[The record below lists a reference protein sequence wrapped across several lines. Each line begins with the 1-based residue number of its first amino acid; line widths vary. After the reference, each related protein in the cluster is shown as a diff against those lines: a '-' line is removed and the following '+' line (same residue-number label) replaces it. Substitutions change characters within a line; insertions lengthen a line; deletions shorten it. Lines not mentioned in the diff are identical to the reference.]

1 MSLMPA
7 VFEGPLRV
15 AVIGCGERGRRA
27 YGAYALAYPGRLRV
41 VACAESDPEKR
52 DRFAL
57 EHGLEADDA
66 HADWRVLFANPRPAF
81 EGVIIATPDRE
92 HVEPTVAALEHGRDV
107 LLEKPIAPTLDGVL
121 AVRDAA
127 RRSSGSVTVSHVL
140 RYTPFFSTLHRLV
153 GEGAIG
159 DLVGID
165 HSENIGYW
173 HFAHSYVRGN
183 WRNEA
188 MASPM
193 LLAKAC
199 HDLDLLRWFAGAR
212 CLRVHSA
219 GGLRHFRA
227 ENVPSGAPARCL
239 DGCPHADTC
248 PFYAPRFY
256 IERLALTDGPPVS
269 AISLDTSPEGRERA
283 LRDGPYG
290 RCVYRCDND
299 VADHQVATLEFAN
312 GVTASLTVSAFT
324 PDNTRTI
331 KLMGTRGELR
341 GRLDTG
347 EIELRRFLP
356 APGTAPVADWGRD
369 AEGRTALA
377 GDLVEQVTAVPPDD
391 PLGADDASG
400 SFVGHDGGDGG
411 LISAFVAHALAR
423 RSGETRGTAL
433 TSLAEATESHLI
445 AFAAERSR
453 REGRVIELQPTP

>member
-1 MSLMPA
+1 MPP
-7 VFEGPLRV
+7 FPKGPLRV

-27 YGAYALAYPGRLRV
+27 YGAYALAYPKRIRV
-41 VACAESDPEKR
+41 VACAESDPDKR
-52 DRFAL
+52 DRFAT
-57 EHGLEADDA
+57 EHGLEPDDV
-66 HADWRVLFANPRPAF
+66 HVDWRSLFTSPRPSF
-81 EGVIIATPDRE
+81 EAIIVATPDRE
-92 HVEPTVAALEHGRDV
+92 HVEPAVAALEHGRDV
-107 LLEKPIAPTLDGVL
+107 LLEKPIAPTLEGVL

-153 GEGAIG
+153 DEGAVGNLI
-159 DLVGID
+159 GID
-165 HSENIGYW
+165 HAENIGYW

-188 MASPM
+188 TASPM

-199 HDLDLLRWFAGAR
+199 HDLDLLRWFAGAP
-212 CLRVHSA
+212 CVRVHSA

-227 ENVPSGAPARCL
+227 ENVPSGAPARCI
-239 DGCPHADTC
+239 DGCPHAETC

-269 AISLDTSPEGRERA
+269 AISFDTSPAGRERA
-283 LRDGPYG
+283 LREGLYG

-356 APGTAPVADWGRD
+356 APGAPISEDWGRD
-369 AEGRTALA
+369 AAGRAALA
-377 GDLVEQVTAVPPDD
+377 GDQVELVTATPIDD
-391 PLGADDASG
+391 PLGADVASG
-400 SFVGHDGGDGG
+400 SFVGHDGGDEG

-423 RSGETRGTAL
+423 RRGESRPAAL
-433 TSLAEATESHLI
+433 TTLEEAAESHLM

-453 REGRVIELQPTP
+453 REGTTVSLP

>member
-1 MSLMPA
+1 MNLSPP
-7 VFEGPLRV
+7 VFEGPLRI
-15 AVIGCGERGRRA
+15 AVIGCGERGTRA
-27 YGAYALAYPGRLRV
+27 YGAYALAYPSRLRV
-41 VACAESDPEKR
+41 VACADSDPGKR
-52 DRFAL
+52 ARFAADHAL
-57 EHGLEADDA
+57 EPDA
-66 HADWRVLFANPRPAF
+66 VHADWRLLFDNPRPPF
-81 EGVIIATPDRE
+81 EAVVIATPDRE
-92 HVEPTVAALEHGRDV
+92 HVEPCVTALEHGRDV
-107 LLEKPIAPTLDGVL
+107 LLEKPIAPTLEGVL
-121 AVRDAA
+121 AVREAA

-153 GEGAIG
+153 DEGAIG
-159 DLVGID
+159 ELVGID
-165 HSENIGYW
+165 HAENIGYW

-188 MASPM
+188 LASPM

-199 HDLDLLRWFAGAR
+199 HDLDLMRWFAGAR
-212 CLRVHSA
+212 CVRVHSA

-269 AISLDTSPEGRERA
+269 AITLDPSPAARERA
-283 LRDGPYG
+283 LREGPYG

-356 APGTAPVADWGRD
+356 EPGAVPVAEWGRD
-369 AEGRTALA
+369 AQGRAALA
-377 GDLVEQVTAVPPDD
+377 GDQAERIVATPIPD
-391 PLGADDASG
+391 PLGGDDGSG
-400 SFVGHDGGDGG
+400 SFVGHDGGDEG
-411 LISAFVAHALAR
+411 LISAFVAHGLAR
-423 RSGETRGTAL
+423 RAGDAGVMPLSGLEQA
-433 TSLAEATESHLI
+433 AESHLM

-453 REGRVIELQPTP
+453 REGRVVELAAS